1 VPLYLQTAHTE
12 QKDEKWENK
21 REMRD
26 ERARRGKGKDMQE
39 QICATA
45 F

>member
-1 VPLYLQTAHTE
+1 MKNGKTRE
-12 QKDEKWENK
+12 